1 MSNKLVRYINTHHNS
16 NKSAIWAILN
26 TYTYNLV
33 DGVPEQ
39 QAYDTASTELVRLNV
54 DIDTLMSY
62 WSK

>member
-1 MSNKLVRYINTHHNS
+1 MSNELIEYVNTYYKGHQ
-16 NKSAIWAILN
+16 KAIWAILN